1 MHAQHAFFV
10 VVLAAWQTVSVAQ
23 SPSPKKTSAEVS
35 ITARIVSTQLVKQR
49 QDTRSSTDLAV
60 FKDQLFL
67 TFLDRWTT
75 GSGESCIRVM
85 TSADGSAWTTAATIR
100 QQERDHYLVRRH
112 PGEYRGLRLDDT
124 PRFSI
129 ESENRLSIRA
139 VDAKFNSREF
149 DTRRLVAWSSS
160 NGTDWSQQSALNE
173 ILQWSEMA
181 FSGGKG
187 YAYQYG
193 GPCGE
198 ALGMKIL
205 ATDDGKQMHELHEY
219 VNFEVSTPERAGLFF
234 DDANR
239 MGCLTP
245 MYGGKIESVKKGD
258 YALAYLGTAAPPYE
272 NWTWKKTNLA
282 IWSPRVVSVP
292 KVGLIVVAEIR
303 SDPIRT
309 SLCSLDIDSGKLTE
323 LLSFGDLRTEQLG
336 IDNHEPLGAEDLPI
350 GLAAHQGHVW
360 VSYNHGG
367 AVYLAKIL
375 LSPMD

>member
-1 MHAQHAFFV
+1 MLSRLTLLVIALV
-10 VVLAAWQTVSVAQ
+10 AWPTASFAESQDL
-23 SPSPKKTSAEVS
+23 KKTSAAGS
-35 ITARIVSTQLVKQR
+35 ITAKIVSTQLVKRR

-60 FKDQLFL
+60 FQDQLFL
-67 TFLDRWTT
+67 TFLDRWTS

-85 TSADGSAWTTAATIR
+85 TPADGSAWTTAATIR
-100 QQERDHYLVRRH
+100 QQEPDHYLVRRH

-160 NGTDWSQQSALNE
+160 NGTDWSYQNALNE

-219 VNFEVSTPERAGLFF
+219 VNFEGSTPERAGLFF

-239 MGCLTP
+239 MGCLAP

-258 YALAYLGTAAPPYE
+258 YALAFLGTAAPPYE
-272 NWTWKKTNLA
+272 NWTWTKTNMA

-323 LLSFGDLRTEQLG
+323 LLSFGDLRTQQLG

-360 VSYNHGG
+360 VSYNQGG

-375 LSPMD
+375 LSPMN

>member
-1 MHAQHAFFV
+1 MRFKFALTIVVLVAWPTSSFAQHQDRQETPAKS
-10 VVLAAWQTVSVAQ
+10 LL
-23 SPSPKKTSAEVS
+23 
-35 ITARIVSTQLVKQR
+35 TAKIVSTQVIQQR
-49 QDTRSSTDLAV
+49 DGTRSSTDLAV
-60 FKDQLFL
+60 FQDRLFL
-67 TFLDRWTT
+67 TFLDRWTA

-100 QQERDHYLVRRH
+100 QQEPDHYLVRRH

-160 NGTDWSQQSALNE
+160 NGTDWSYQGALNE

-219 VNFEVSTPERAGLFF
+219 VNFEDSTPERAGLFF

-239 MGCLTP
+239 MGCLAP

-258 YALAYLGTAAPPYE
+258 YALAFLGTAAPPYE
-272 NWTWKKTNLA
+272 NWTWKKTNMA

-309 SLCSLDIDSGKLTE
+309 SLCSLDIDTGKLTE
-323 LLSFGDLRTEQLG
+323 LLSFGDLRPQQLG
-336 IDNHEPLGAEDLPI
+336 IDKHEPLGAEDLPI

-360 VSYNHGG
+360 VSYNQGG

-375 LSPMD
+375 LSPMN